1 MKVQHGQDLANHSGP
16 ESCGGAREGAAEA
29 LTGETG
35 GSAIEPRNPNS
46 RTPTQLSDAEGNMN
60 QGDRCE
66 SWDSP
71 ARSETLHTP
80 GSFLHRSWEISAEP
94 GATTPGSSGK
104 AKSHTPGQP
113 SVEKSDA
120 LTVPG
125 KPSNKG
131 NQPAEMVEG
140 RSAAKGN
147 AGQDPAPRTQSRTSC
162 ASMGLEGVRQAARRN
177 RRLRFTALMHHI
189 TPQLLVDSFYSLQKD
204 AAAGLDG
211 VTWREYEKIL
221 PQRVAEL
228 HRLVH
233 AEAYRATP
241 SRRVY
246 IPKADGRQRP
256 LGIASIEDKIVQ
268 QAVVTVLS
276 AIYEVDFLG
285 FSYGFR
291 PGRGQHNAL
300 DALTAGIKSRKVNW
314 IVDADIRS
322 FFDEID
328 HGWMLRFLE
337 HRIADQR
344 IIRLIRKWLEAG
356 VIEDGKRVPAQR
368 GTPQGAVASPL
379 LANIYLH
386 YAFDLWVQ
394 HWRKQPGRGEV
405 IVIRYADDSV
415 VGFENVR
422 TARAFLDDLRE
433 RLAKFGLTLHPDKTR
448 LIEFGRFA
456 AERRRVRGQGRPE
469 TFDFLGFTHCCG
481 TDLQGKFQVV
491 RLTAKKR
498 MRATLTA
505 IRDKLYQRRHE
516 PVPIVG
522 KWLQRVLNGYFAYH
536 AVPTNLL
543 RLNGFRS
550 EVCRAWRHALL
561 RRSQRHRLNWSRFNR
576 LTRKYVPSCR
586 VLHPYP
592 EERFF
597 ASRP

>member
-1 MKVQHGQDLANHSGP
+1 MV
-16 ESCGGAREGAAEA
+16 
-29 LTGETG
+29 
-35 GSAIEPRNPNS
+35 
-46 RTPTQLSDAEGNMN
+46 
-60 QGDRCE
+60 QGDICE
-66 SWDSP
+66 SWGSP

-80 GSFLHRSWEISAEP
+80 GGFLHRSWEVSAVP
-94 GATTPGSSGK
+94 GGTTSGGSGK
-104 AKSHTPGQP
+104 AKSRTPGQP
-113 SVEKSDA
+113 AVEKSDA
-120 LTVPG
+120 LILPG

-131 NQPAEMVEG
+131 DQPAEMVEG

-147 AGQDPAPRTQSRTSC
+147 AEQDPTPRTQGRTSC
-162 ASMGLEGVRQAARRN
+162 VSMGLEGVRQAARRN
-177 RRLRFTALMHHI
+177 RRLRFTALLHHI
-189 TPQLLVDSFYSLQKD
+189 TPQLLMDSFYSLQKK
-204 AAAGLDG
+204 AAAGVDG

-221 PQRVAEL
+221 PQRVPEV
-228 HRLVH
+228 HRMIH
-233 AEAYRATP
+233 TGAYRAAP

-291 PGRGQHNAL
+291 PGRGQHDAL
-300 DALTAGIKSRKVNW
+300 DALTVGIKSLSVNW

-328 HGWMLRFLE
+328 HVWMLRFLE

-344 IIRLIRKWLEAG
+344 VIRLIRKWLEAG
-356 VIEDGKRVPAQR
+356 VVEDGMRIPAVK
-368 GTPQGAVASPL
+368 GTPQGAVISPL

-405 IVIRYADDSV
+405 IVLRYADDSV
-415 VGFENVR
+415 VGFEKEG
-422 TARAFLDDLRE
+422 TARAFLADLQE
-433 RLAKFGLTLHPDKTR
+433 RLTKFGLSLHPDKTR
-448 LIEFGRFA
+448 LIEFGRYA
-456 AERRRVRGQGRPE
+456 AERRRKRGQGRPE

-481 TDLQGKFQVV
+481 INLQGKFQVV

-498 MRATLTA
+498 MRATMTA

-522 KWLQRVLNGYFAYH
+522 AWLQRVLNGYFAYH
-536 AVPTNLL
+536 AVPTNLM
-543 RLNGFRS
+543 RLDGFRS

-576 LTRKYVPSCR
+576 LTRKYVPPCR

-597 ASRP
+597 ASRTLGKSRMR